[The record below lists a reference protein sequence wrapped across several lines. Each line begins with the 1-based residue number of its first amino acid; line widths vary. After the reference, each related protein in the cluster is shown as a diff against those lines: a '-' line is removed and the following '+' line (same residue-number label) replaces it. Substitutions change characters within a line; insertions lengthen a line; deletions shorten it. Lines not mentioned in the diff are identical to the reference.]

1 MQSRRKRSR
10 EISLLRSFPP
20 SKKGRPRY
28 CDHPY
33 VKSLKNQDKKFP
45 PSLSQNENKE
55 QGPYNYLLMIQRDA
69 IIFRIR
75 GEWAMVENELLGGGE
90 GRKEEGE
97 GRQNFSTAR
106 CRLVRNQRSV
116 WRQVCVTDGGPK
128 SGIYSKRQL
137 MLQLFLPSSFAATWA
152 GTGLIVNRVAIDNV
166 ISIIRFRALRSPRPS
181 SESLR
186 PSLGRSDDAYSELL
200 LSLILCAPGTL

>member
-1 MQSRRKRSR
+1 MKIRSKAR
-10 EISLLRSFPP
+10 IIICWW
-20 SKKGRPRY
+20 Y
-28 CDHPY
+28 
-33 VKSLKNQDKKFP
+33 
-45 PSLSQNENKE
+45 NETRLFSGYGASE
-55 QGPYNYLLMIQRDA
+55 QWWKTSSWG
-69 IIFRIR
+69 R
-75 GEWAMVENELLGGGE
+75 GEE

-97 GRQNFSTAR
+97 GGQNFSTAR

-166 ISIIRFRALRSPRPS
+166 ISIIRFRAPRSPRPS